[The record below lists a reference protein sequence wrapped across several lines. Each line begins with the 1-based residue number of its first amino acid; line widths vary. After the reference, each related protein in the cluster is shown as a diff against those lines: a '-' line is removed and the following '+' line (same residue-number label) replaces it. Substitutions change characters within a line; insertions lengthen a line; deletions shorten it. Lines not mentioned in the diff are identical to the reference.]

1 MSSSL
6 VGGIGFSRVVVYS
19 HPAAPDGCRGGCP
32 HMHAVTEE
40 AYYVTRGRGT
50 VELHDQRLGFR
61 TVSLEPGTYLDFQPG
76 VLHRLVNE
84 EGLELLAIMGNAG
97 LAEAGDARIYF
108 GQEADNSPEW
118 YAELWSLPQ
127 RKGLPGALERRD
139 HAVRAYMHLMK
150 LWRENRSGYEKELDR
165 FVRKVL
171 ETAAQKKADFLPFVE
186 AGPLA
191 AGRRA
196 QGRLE
201 AMPSPSGS
209 SAVRYQSEEAQP
221 GLGMCGLLYRLNEVH
236 ELSSMGIPDLRKRS
250 CRSG

>member
-1 MSSSL
+1 MSLSL
-6 VGGIGFSRVVVYS
+6 VGGIGFSRVVVYTQQ
-19 HPAAPDGCRGGCP
+19 AAPDGCHGGCP
-32 HMHAVTEE
+32 HMHAITEE
-40 AYYVTRGRGT
+40 AYYVTKGRGR
-50 VELHDQRLGFR
+50 VELHDEQHGFR
-61 TVSLEPGTYLDFQPG
+61 TVRLEPGTYLDFQPR

-84 EGLELLAIMGNAG
+84 DGLELLAIMGNAG

-108 GQEADNSPEW
+108 GREVDASPER

-127 RKGLPGALERRD
+127 RLSLAGALERRD
-139 HAVRAYMHLMK
+139 HAVRAYMQLMA
-150 LWRENRSGYEKELDR
+150 LWRESRAEYEKELSR

-201 AMPSPSGS
+201 AVPTPAG
-209 SAVRYQSEEAQP
+209 APLVRHQPEETLP
-221 GLGMCGLLYRLNEVH
+221 GLGMCGQLYRMTAVKD
-236 ELSSMGIPDLRKRS
+236 LS
-250 CRSG
+250 